1 MSVKKDGNRRYV
13 EMETEVS
20 GTPEQVWQTIA
31 TGPGISSWFVPT
43 KVEERVGGA
52 LCFQFGPGME
62 SPGVVTGWEPP
73 VRFAYE
79 ERDWNP
85 GAPACATECIVET
98 RDGGTCVMRMVHSL
112 FTDSDEWDDQL
123 ESFEGGW
130 PSFFEILRYSSA
142 HFRGLPCSSFRAM
155 ALLEDT
161 SEEEAFT
168 TLTRGIGFESL
179 RVGER
184 REASGPGVP
193 PFGVTV
199 ERIGGGKFPCEMLLR
214 VDEPAPGIAQVG
226 AYTWGGKV
234 HTAVSVYLYGGGAA
248 EAAARDEPRWAAL
261 FKELFPSSVEAATV
275 C

>member
-1 MSVKKDGNRRYV
+1 MSVKKDGNRHYV
-13 EMETEVS
+13 EMETEVP

-43 KVEERVGGA
+43 ELEERVGGA
-52 LCFQFGPGME
+52 LTFHLGPGMD

-85 GAPACATECIVET
+85 GAPPCATECIVET

-130 PSFFEILRYSSA
+130 PSFFEILRYYAA
-142 HFRGLPCSSFRAM
+142 HFQGLPCSSFRPM
-155 ALLEDT
+155 AYLDGT
-161 SEEEAFT
+161 EEEAFT
-168 TLTRGIGFESL
+168 TLTRGIGFEGL
-179 RVGER
+179 QVGER
-184 REASGPGVP
+184 RKASGPGVP
-193 PFGVTV
+193 PLAVTA
-199 ERIGGGKFPCEMLLR
+199 ERIGGGKYPYEMLLR
-214 VDEPAPGIAQVG
+214 VDEPAAGIAQLG

-234 HTAVSVYLYGGGAA
+234 HTALSVYLYGDGAA
-248 EAAARDEPRWAAL
+248 EAAARDEPRWTAL
-261 FKELFPSSVEAATV
+261 FKELFPAPAEAATAT
-275 C
+275 